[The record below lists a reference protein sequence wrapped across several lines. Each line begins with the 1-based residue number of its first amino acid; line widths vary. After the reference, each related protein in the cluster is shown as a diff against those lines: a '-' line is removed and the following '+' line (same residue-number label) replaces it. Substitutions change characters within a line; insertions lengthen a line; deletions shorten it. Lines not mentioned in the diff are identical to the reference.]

1 MRLWLLDGKLVE
13 LSAWAP
19 CAQRLAG
26 PDVGDAIELLREIRG
41 EMEQRYRDLLASG
54 ARKITPGDGLPLH
67 LVACDELAFYL
78 NAEDR
83 KQRTA
88 FAELL
93 RDLVARGRAAGI
105 IVCAATQKP
114 AADVVPSALRDLFGF
129 RLALRCNTPQASDT
143 ILGQGWASVGLQR
156 RADRARAARRR
167 AAARRGRP
175 AGPRARLPPR
185 RRGRGR
191 DQRAGRAGC
200 APRRGSPRRWGAGGV
215 SGSAGTT
222 AMLCRRVREHGDQA
236 AFAELV
242 RRNRVAIRL
251 VVREYRWAIGRGYL
265 ERDEATQEVLLAFWE
280 AAGRFEHNW
289 RATFTTF
296 AKVYAR
302 TRLKNAVR
310 TQRQRKYQEQ
320 RDALPLDAPL
330 SQEDPDITHADQLAA
345 PDYWQPEIIAE
356 IREDLRILSTELPQ
370 ALSSTEREALTRV
383 MLEEQ
388 LSGGTYWNAMTRVR
402 RRAAECL
409 GYEWQP
415 RRAPAPAQRR
425 ERALELL
432 ADGHGPTEV
441 ARRVGVHKCTV
452 IRWRKEQP
460 RDMAA

>member
-1 MRLWLLDGKLVE
+1 M
-13 LSAWAP
+13 
-19 CAQRLAG
+19 
-26 PDVGDAIELLREIRG
+26 
-41 EMEQRYRDLLASG
+41 
-54 ARKITPGDGLPLH
+54 
-67 LVACDELAFYL
+67 
-78 NAEDR
+78 
-83 KQRTA
+83 
-88 FAELL
+88 
-93 RDLVARGRAAGI
+93 
-105 IVCAATQKP
+105 
-114 AADVVPSALRDLFGF
+114 
-129 RLALRCNTPQASDT
+129 
-143 ILGQGWASVGLQR
+143 
-156 RADRARAARRR
+156 
-167 AAARRGRP
+167 
-175 AGPRARLPPR
+175 
-185 RRGRGR
+185 
-191 DQRAGRAGC
+191 
-200 APRRGSPRRWGAGGV
+200 

-265 ERDEATQEVLLAFWE
+265 DRDEATQEVLLAFWE

-289 RATFTTF
+289 QATFTTF

-330 SQEDPDITHADQLAA
+330 SEEDPDITHADQLAA

-356 IREDLRILSTELPQ
+356 IREDLRVLSTELPQ
-370 ALSSTEREALTRV
+370 ALSATEREALTRV